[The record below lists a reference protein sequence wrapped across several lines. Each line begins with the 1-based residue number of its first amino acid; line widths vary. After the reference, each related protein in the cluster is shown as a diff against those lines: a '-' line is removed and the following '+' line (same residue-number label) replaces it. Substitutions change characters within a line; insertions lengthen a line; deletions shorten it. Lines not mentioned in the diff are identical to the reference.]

1 MRLFELSGP
10 SGGTGDGGEGETYED
25 LCRSHIDAMI
35 AAAAAREVT
44 RRDIEALA
52 TIGIWVL
59 RITRRQDDGLHLSTS
74 LSASYA
80 FTYASHSLATHA

>member
-35 AAAAAREVT
+35 AAAAAREV
-44 RRDIEALA
+44 RDTGRHWGFGNNRDL
-52 TIGIWVL
+52 
-59 RITRRQDDGLHLSTS
+59 GLHHETS
-74 LSASYA
+74 R
-80 FTYASHSLATHA
+80 